1 MWRRLNDDGRLRAR
15 ALAALT
21 VVLSA
26 AGVFLLAPWLAGLA
40 LILAIQLT
48 ALGVIVYL
56 AVRLALRHR

>member
-1 MWRRLNDDGRLRAR
+1 MWRRLNDDGRLRTR

-26 AGVFLLAPWLAGLA
+26 AGVCLLAPWLAGLL
-40 LILAIQLT
+40 LISVLKLT